1 MVKPR
6 QLIEESE
13 GEEYLHKVVWRVVQ
27 RQIDYAERNPKGA
40 LYDDLAAMVFAFQAL
55 EGYLNFA
62 GEKIAP
68 DLWRDEKSQ
77 FSNDGI
83 AGKLAAICEC
93 CGLAPPD
100 YGRRPYRTVRELKKL
115 RNTVAHPR
123 PLKIGGTVK
132 YDERKPPPLF
142 QRPYLS
148 KMVDHRRAM
157 RARDDVKDI
166 TCQIH
171 AAARQKFP
179 AAHLGPDALDGIM
192 SMRTST
198 IRLCEGD

>member
-132 YDERKPPPLF
+132 Y
-142 QRPYLS
+142 QTS
-148 KMVDHRRAM
+148 ASRR
-157 RARDDVKDI
+157 RCSSDLISQKWSIIGGRCARVM
-166 TCQIH
+166 
-171 AAARQKFP
+171 
-179 AAHLGPDALDGIM
+179 M
-192 SMRTST
+192 SRTSHAKYT
-198 IRLCEGD
+198 RPHGKSFPQPTLGRTRSMAS